1 MRIRSCWRGA
11 AAARAGS
18 WLAEPAAR
26 EGERSGGRGG
36 GGGGAA
42 GRAARGGEGC
52 PAHPG
57 RPNPA
62 PPTERMLRGVGR
74 AGPFCQTPSFRSTP
88 RSAHFT
94 LPIPKKFFKRSLRQC
109 PGHLAATRV
118 PQAGTRDVYLRP
130 GRVLGSQA

>member
-42 GRAARGGEGC
+42 GRAARGERAAQLI
-52 PAHPG
+52 PVPLPH
-57 RPNPA
+57 RPNRA
-62 PPTERMLRGVGR
+62 HAARRGVRG
-74 AGPFCQTPSFRSTP
+74 SF
-88 RSAHFT
+88 
-94 LPIPKKFFKRSLRQC
+94 LPN
-109 PGHLAATRV
+109 A
-118 PQAGTRDVYLRP
+118 
-130 GRVLGSQA
+130 